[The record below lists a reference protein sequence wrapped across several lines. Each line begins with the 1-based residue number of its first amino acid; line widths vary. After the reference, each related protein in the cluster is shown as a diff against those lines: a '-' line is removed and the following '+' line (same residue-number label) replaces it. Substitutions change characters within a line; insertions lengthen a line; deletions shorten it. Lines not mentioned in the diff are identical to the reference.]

1 MSDALGRN
9 HGSGIMP
16 KGSTSFFMGRVK
28 NIVLG
33 PYLDNTKTPNPD
45 YNSAAD
51 VGKIIFEL
59 PYGDITSTK
68 YNKENRPAYPMFG
81 FLRQYPL
88 IGEIVFIVAGPS
100 DKLNDHKDHQKLFY
114 LPAYALWNSVN
125 HNVFPNMQEF
135 NQFQQQI
142 AMKPGYTGYS
152 SRSGNPPEF
161 PKGSTFTESSD
172 IRTLTPFEGDAVIE
186 GRFGQSIRFGS
197 TVSKFKGYNSWSD
210 VGTNGSPITIIRNG
224 QGKVT
229 SPKDPFASTVE
240 DINTDGASIYMTS
253 DQRIVIDDLSNF
265 PMNSY
270 GKSIVSTAVSNVV
283 SVFEKPTSNDY
294 SAASDQDEK
303 TFS

>member
-1 MSDALGRN
+1 M
-9 HGSGIMP
+9 
-16 KGSTSFFMGRVK
+16 
-28 NIVLG
+28 
-33 PYLDNTKTPNPD
+33 
-45 YNSAAD
+45 
-51 VGKIIFEL
+51 
-59 PYGDITSTK
+59 
-68 YNKENRPAYPMFG
+68 
-81 FLRQYPL
+81 
-88 IGEIVFIVAGPS
+88 
-100 DKLNDHKDHQKLFY
+100 
-114 LPAYALWNSVN
+114 
-125 HNVFPNMQEF
+125 
-135 NQFQQQI
+135 
-142 AMKPGYTGYS
+142 
-152 SRSGNPPEF
+152 
-161 PKGSTFTESSD
+161 
-172 IRTLTPFEGDAVIE
+172 IE